1 MQTTMDAPK
10 SSSVKP
16 FPFLDLKAQYRSI
29 KPEIDAAIQRVM
41 ESQHF
46 ILGPEVEGLEKEV
59 AAYSHAQFGI
69 GCASGSDALLLA
81 LMALEIGPG
90 DEVITTPFTFV
101 ATAGAIARLRARPVF
116 ADINPD
122 TYNLEP
128 EKIAAAITS
137 RTKAIIPVHLFG
149 MAADMD
155 AIMKMANAK
164 GIPVIE
170 DAAQAIGA
178 SYAGQPV
185 GSIGLCGC
193 LSFFPSKN
201 LGGAGDGGMVST
213 NDSSL
218 AAKLRVLRT
227 HGSRTKY
234 DYELIGMN
242 SRLDALQAA
251 ILRVK
256 LGHLDSWS
264 HGRQSNA
271 ERYSKLLKNKGL
283 ESIIKLPTTQPK
295 CTHIYNQYV
304 IRAPKRDELK
314 SYLRECGVPT
324 EIYYPTPLH
333 VQPAFAYLGYKPGEM
348 PESEAASREVLALP
362 VFPEMTAEQQDLVVE
377 SIASFYS
384 E

>member
-1 MQTTMDAPK
+1 MQTTVEKPK

-29 KPEIDAAIQRVM
+29 KPEIDSAVQRVM

-46 ILGPEVEGLEKEV
+46 ILGPEVDRLEKEI
-59 AAYSHAQFGI
+59 AAYAQTQFAI

-81 LMALEIGPG
+81 LMALEVGPG

-116 ADINPD
+116 VDINPE

-128 EKIAAAITS
+128 EKIAAAITA

-155 AIMKMANAK
+155 AIMKIAHAK
-164 GIPVIE
+164 GIPVVE

-178 SYAGQPV
+178 SYDGRPV

-193 LSFFPSKN
+193 FSFFPSKN
-201 LGGAGDGGMVST
+201 LGGAGDGGMVTT
-213 NDSSL
+213 NDSTL
-218 AAKLRVLRT
+218 AGKLKILRT

-242 SRLDALQAA
+242 SRLDSLQAA

-256 LGHLDSWS
+256 LGHLDSWTL
-264 HGRQSNA
+264 GRQRNA
-271 ERYSKLLKNKGL
+271 NRYSELFRSKGL
-283 ESIIKLPTTQPK
+283 DSVIKLPKTQQE

-314 SYLRECGVPT
+314 AYLRECGVPT
-324 EIYYPTPLH
+324 EIYYPIPLH
-333 VQPAFAYLGYKPGEM
+333 VQQAFTYLGYEQGDM
-348 PESEAASREVLALP
+348 PEAEAASREVLALP
-362 VFPEMTAEQQDLVVE
+362 VFPEMTTEQQDLVVE
-377 SIASFYS
+377 SIAAFYS

>member
-1 MQTTMDAPK
+1 MEKPK

-41 ESQHF
+41 ESQQF
-46 ILGPEVEGLEKEV
+46 ILGPEVEGLEKEI
-59 AAYSHAQFGI
+59 ADYAHAQFATA
-69 GCASGSDALLLA
+69 CASGSDALLLA

-116 ADINPD
+116 VDINPE
-122 TYNLEP
+122 TYSLEP
-128 EKIAAAITS
+128 EKIAAAVTPK
-137 RTKAIIPVHLFG
+137 TKAIIPVHLFG

-155 AIMKMANAK
+155 AIMQIANAK
-164 GIPVIE
+164 GIPVVE

-178 SYAGQPV
+178 SYDGQPV

-193 LSFFPSKN
+193 FSFFPSKN
-201 LGGAGDGGMVST
+201 LGGAGDGGIITT
-213 NDSSL
+213 NDSAL
-218 AAKLRVLRT
+218 AGKLKVLRN

-242 SRLDALQAA
+242 SRLDSLQAA

-256 LGHLDSWS
+256 LGYLDSWTE
-264 HGRQSNA
+264 GRQRNA
-271 ERYSKLLKNKGL
+271 DRYSELFRRRVLDRV
-283 ESIIKLPTTQPK
+283 ITLPKTQQK

-304 IRAPKRDELK
+304 IRAPRRDELK

-324 EIYYPTPLH
+324 EIYYPIPLH
-333 VQPAFAYLGYKPGEM
+333 VQQAFTYLGYQQGEM
-348 PESEAASREVLALP
+348 PESEAASRRVLALP
-362 VFPEMTAEQQDLVVE
+362 VFPEMTTEQQDLVVE
-377 SIASFYS
+377 SIAAFYS